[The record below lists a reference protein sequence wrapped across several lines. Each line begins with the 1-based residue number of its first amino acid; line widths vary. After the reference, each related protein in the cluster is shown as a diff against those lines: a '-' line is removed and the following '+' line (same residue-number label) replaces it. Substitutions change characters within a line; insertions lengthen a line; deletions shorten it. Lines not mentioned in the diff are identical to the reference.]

1 MFHNLDTHP
10 IPVECCPTSNV
21 MTLEL
26 AKHFEGDLV
35 HGLKCHPRLK
45 SWIDNGYP
53 ISINTDD
60 PGIFNTDS
68 TNELVLLAEAFELK
82 DDISVIL
89 NIVEQSVEHIFE
101 SEDVKQELRMLMK
114 EYNMSLIMRQ
124 RQRQIECDE
133 IN

>member
-1 MFHNLDTHP
+1 MFQKLDTHP

-26 AKHFEGDLV
+26 AKYFHGDLV

-68 TNELVLLAEAFELK
+68 TNELVLLADAFEWK
-82 DDISVIL
+82 DDINVIL
-89 NIVEQSVEHIFE
+89 KIVEQSIEHIFE
-101 SEDVKQELRMLMK
+101 SEDIKKGLRMLME
-114 EYNMSLIMRQ
+114 EYRTLIMRQ
-124 RQRQIECDE
+124 RQLHGKE